1 MTLKTQPKILL
12 IGKNGQL
19 GCELQRKLPEYGE
32 VVAVGREELDLTIS
46 DEIRRIIRQTRPDL
60 IVNAAA
66 YTAVD
71 QAEAD
76 GQTARQINALAPG
89 IMAEEARQ
97 IGAALIHYSTDYVF
111 DGAKKSP
118 YDESD
123 CTNPLNVYGCT
134 KLAGEAAIEKSG
146 ARYFIFRT
154 GWLYSMRG
162 RNFLTTVLRLARQR
176 EELRIVNDQ
185 IGSPTWAREAA
196 SGTAKVLARLSNDRI
211 SSEPNGLSELSGV
224 YHLSAGGA
232 GSWYDFAA
240 AILEDAHLIPAPRRN
255 IGAAISVESMDK
267 LIIARRVE
275 PIAAAEYPAAAQRPA
290 YSVLSNLRISQV
302 FGVQLPDWRTQLQ
315 SALQS

>member
-1 MTLKTQPKILL
+1 MKPKAQQKILL

-19 GCELQRKLPEYGE
+19 GCELQRKLPEHGE
-32 VVAVGREELDLTIS
+32 VVAVGRAELDLTIA
-46 DEIRRIIRQTRPDL
+46 EHIRRIIRETRPDL
-60 IVNAAA
+60 IVNAAG

-71 QAEAD
+71 QAESD

-97 IGAALIHYSTDYVF
+97 IDATLIHYSTDYVF
-111 DGAKKSP
+111 DGAKRCP

-123 CTNPLNVYGCT
+123 YTNPLNMYGCT

-154 GWLYSMRG
+154 GWLYAMRA

-185 IGSPTWAREAA
+185 VGSPTWAREVAN
-196 SGTAKVLARLSNDRI
+196 GTAKVLARLSNYRA
-211 SSEPNGLSELSGV
+211 SSEPDGLSELSGV
-224 YHLSAGGA
+224 YHLSAGAA

-240 AILEDAHLIPAPRRN
+240 AILEDAHMIPAPRHN
-255 IGAAISVESMDK
+255 IGGTISVEPMSK
-267 LIIARRVE
+267 LIIARRVA
-275 PIAAAEYPAAAQRPA
+275 PISTAEYPSAAQRPA